1 MPKLFSRSSTP
12 RRPGRVS
19 ARVRILGW
27 LLLLT
32 VLTLLFVGVLVR
44 TILLENVDTDT
55 NAALTQET
63 EEFGEFART
72 GIDPATGRKFDNVA
86 ELFEVYLSRQ
96 VPDEDE
102 ILLGVDNARS
112 EFPFYKAEARPPYAV
127 QDDAGLLAGVNASAS
142 SWGNTGTPAGEM
154 RWAKVPVT
162 STNGSSGH
170 LLIGY
175 FTQPAR
181 DEVASIMTTAA
192 WAALLALLLIAGV
205 GWVVAGQILAPVR
218 TVRKA
223 AAEISAHDLTQRI
236 PVQRRDDIGEL
247 AETFNSM
254 LDRLDDAF
262 ATQRQFLDDAGHELR
277 TPITI
282 VQGHLDVMGDDPA
295 DRDETL
301 RLVTDELARMTR
313 MVDDLLL
320 LAKARRPDFVRPGPV
335 ALADL
340 TSDIYRKVEQL
351 GNRSWSVD
359 STSTDI
365 VRVDAQRVTQ
375 ALVQLAHNAV
385 RHTRDGDRIELGSAV
400 DDHVVTFWVADTG
413 SGVSPADAEKIWE
426 RFSRGSGYTGEG
438 AGLGL
443 AIVKAIAEA
452 HGGRAILM
460 DKQGAGST
468 FGIELPR

>member
-1 MPKLFSRSSTP
+1 
-12 RRPGRVS
+12 
-19 ARVRILGW
+19 
-27 LLLLT
+27 
-32 VLTLLFVGVLVR
+32 
-44 TILLENVDTDT
+44 
-55 NAALTQET
+55 
-63 EEFGEFART
+63 
-72 GIDPATGRKFDNVA
+72 
-86 ELFEVYLSRQ
+86 
-96 VPDEDE
+96 
-102 ILLGVDNARS
+102 
-112 EFPFYKAEARPPYAV
+112 
-127 QDDAGLLAGVNASAS
+127 
-142 SWGNTGTPAGEM
+142 M
-154 RWAKVPVT
+154 RWAKVAVT

-413 SGVSPADAEKIWE
+413 SGVSPADAQKIWE
-426 RFSRGSGYTGEG
+426 RFTRIGLHGRGRGARVGHRESHRRSPRRTRHPDGKARCRIYFRNRVATMNRILIVEDSERIASFIQKGLRAKGFTTTVVGDGASAIDYAAGAEFDMIILDIGLPDRDGFSVLTNCAAPVSAPRSSSSRLVTRCGT
-438 AGLGL
+438 
-443 AIVKAIAEA
+443 
-452 HGGRAILM
+452 R
-460 DKQGAGST
+460 
-468 FGIELPR
+468 